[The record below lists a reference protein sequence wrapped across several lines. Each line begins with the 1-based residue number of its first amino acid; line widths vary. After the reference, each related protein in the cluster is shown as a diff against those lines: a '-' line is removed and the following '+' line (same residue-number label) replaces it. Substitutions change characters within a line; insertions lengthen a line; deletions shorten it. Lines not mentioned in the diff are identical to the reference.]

1 MSQQHDEAA
10 LELALLDLYQEWGAL
25 GYWARRFYQMVS
37 PHCIRYK
44 GGVAAVRGLLAKD
57 QTAGFA
63 FLKERRR
70 LDLTVEHL
78 VLAPEWHGLFTEEDR
93 NRARMKLNDRTD

>member
-1 MSQQHDEAA
+1 MSRQHDEAA
-10 LELALLDLYQEWGAL
+10 LELALLDLYEEWGAL
-25 GYWARRFYQMVS
+25 GYWARRFHQMVS
-37 PHCIRYK
+37 RGRKRYK

-63 FLKERRR
+63 FLKKRNR

-78 VLAPEWHGLFTEEDR
+78 VLQPEWHDLFTEEDR
-93 NRARMKLNDRTD
+93 NRANMKLNERAD